1 MTVDELV
8 ALHPRLWHMAADES
22 WPSIQQ
28 YGLLST
34 SSLLNLYGYNGP
46 ARSAI
51 ESIKRPESVKI
62 EAPGLPG
69 AIVRDQKPMSDKAL
83 NKCLQDGLTPTE
95 WYQSLNEKVFFW
107 LTRSRLQTLLG
118 AYAHT
123 PQIVLTLDTATLVEA
138 HAENILLCPINS
150 GSTIMN
156 PAPRGANSFLPI
168 EDFPFEAWRLKRGNR
183 RKAVVELVVAGG
195 VSDAAEH
202 VLAVHRVADGVVA
215 ELWRRPGDVGDV
227 GP

>member
-1 MTVDELV
+1 MTVDELT
-8 ALHPRLWHMAADES
+8 ALHPRLWHMAADAS

-34 SSLLNLYGYNGP
+34 SSLLDLYGYKGEERV
-46 ARSAI
+46 AL
-51 ESIKRPESVKI
+51 ESIKRPKSVQI
-62 EAPGLPG
+62 DASGLPG

-83 NKCLQDGLTPTE
+83 NKCLQDGLTPID
-95 WYQSLNEKVFFW
+95 WYQLLNEKVFFW
-107 LTRSRLQTLLG
+107 LTRARLQTLLA
-118 AYAHT
+118 AYAHA

-156 PAPRGANSFLPI
+156 PAPRGAESFLAI
-168 EDFPFEAWRLKRGNR
+168 EDFPYETWRLKRGNK
-183 RKAVVELVVAGG
+183 RKAVVELVVTGG
-195 VSDAAEH
+195 VSDVANH
-202 VLAVHRVADGVVA
+202 VLAVHRIVNGAVA
-215 ELWRRPGDVGDV
+215 EIWRRPGDFGDV